1 MFFPG
6 IFGNASSFADL
17 APLLDDTPSGA
28 VALTYVSSMLDKSV
42 HQFMPPLFTEANA
55 TERRGGTPARY
66 EGKFTSAPVN
76 MASGFDF
83 SYQTQNGDLFVTGQ
97 FAANTWM
104 RFNGTS
110 GWSTGVVNRDVLK
123 RPTSLAIHG
132 DSLYIGSTGDKSE
145 LREYDLIT
153 GQLIQGTVLPGVES
167 NFLTTVFKC

>member
-1 MFFPG
+1 
-6 IFGNASSFADL
+6 
-17 APLLDDTPSGA
+17 
-28 VALTYVSSMLDKSV
+28 
-42 HQFMPPLFTEANA
+42 
-55 TERRGGTPARY
+55 
-66 EGKFTSAPVN
+66 

-132 DSLYIGSTGDKSE
+132 DSLYIGSTGDKSQ

-167 NFLTTVFKC
+167 NYLTTVFKC